1 MESKSN
7 NDDRDGDDV
16 DKPKR
21 FSTSVFGVVGSDS
34 EREASTPPAS

>member
-7 NDDRDGDDV
+7 NDDGDYV

-21 FSTSVFGVVGSDS
+21 FSTSAFGVVSSDS

>member
-7 NDDRDGDDV
+7 NDDGDDV

-21 FSTSVFGVVGSDS
+21 FSTSAFGVVSSDS